1 MSIWWTE
8 FHDHLIDAF
17 LDPFVLFGNFI
28 YYTIIGLLVA
38 FTFGNDT
45 NDYKEV
51 EDNFKLFKTVSFAQT
66 AFGLINNSSRL
77 NEPREYLKKI
87 SKKRPLHV
95 SDIARTVFLVT
106 LTSGL
111 FRIFTTFWYSLMV
124 YPIVSK
130 CCTVHIH

>member
-17 LDPFVLFGNFI
+17 LEPNVLFGNFI
-28 YYTIIGLLVA
+28 YYTIIGLIVA
-38 FTFGNDT
+38 FTFGHDT
-45 NDYKEV
+45 NDLKEV

-77 NEPREYLKKI
+77 NEPREYLKKL
-87 SKKRPLHV
+87 SNTKSLHA
-95 SDIARTVFLVT
+95 SDITRNIFLVT

-111 FRIFTTFWYSLMV
+111 FRIFITFWYSLMV
-124 YPIVSK
+124 YPIVSE
-130 CCTVHIH
+130 HRPSPNY